1 MYVLGCMASDL
12 SEIISSLILVVFT
25 PLHMRTCRTSWGQK
39 ETVKDKCVP
48 YNSLK
53 MDIFSF
59 LDLIIFLTILWVCVC
74 VCAGKRGFSARGA
87 WKSRLSGVSEP
98 DLLPDCAAKPTPSTE
113 SLQITVGKTRWAS
126 WPECSISHFWDDK
139 FWSALEALCAC
150 YEWDRQL
157 TCWWP

>member
-1 MYVLGCMASDL
+1 MASDL

-59 LDLIIFLTILWVCVC
+59 LDLIIFLTIL
-74 VCAGKRGFSARGA
+74 
-87 WKSRLSGVSEP
+87 
-98 DLLPDCAAKPTPSTE
+98 
-113 SLQITVGKTRWAS
+113 
-126 WPECSISHFWDDK
+126 
-139 FWSALEALCAC
+139 
-150 YEWDRQL
+150 
-157 TCWWP
+157 